1 MHMHALDAGEKEE
14 SENIEG
20 PTDLCE
26 LHRMHPWKHIHM
38 HMHAL
43 DAGEREE
50 SENIEGTAVSDGLYE
65 GDDSRPPRLTSPSWD
80 LSP

>member
-1 MHMHALDAGEKEE
+1 
-14 SENIEG
+14 
-20 PTDLCE
+20 
-26 LHRMHPWKHIHM
+26 M

-65 GDDSRPPRLTSPSWD
+65 GDDSRPPLLTSPSWD